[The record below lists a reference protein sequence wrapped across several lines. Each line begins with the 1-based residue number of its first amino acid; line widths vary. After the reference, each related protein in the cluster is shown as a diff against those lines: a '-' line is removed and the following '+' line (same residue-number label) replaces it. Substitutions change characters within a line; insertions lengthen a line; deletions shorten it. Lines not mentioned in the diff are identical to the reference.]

1 MITCYIGI
9 GSNLGDRKKYI
20 DRAIE
25 ELKKNKNIQL
35 KRSSSIYETEPISD
49 IPQGKFLNG
58 VLEIETNLE
67 PKSLLKELNGIE
79 HRLGRERAVK
89 NGPRT
94 IDLDILYY
102 GAERIED
109 DDLIVPHPKIDERE
123 FVLKGL
129 RELGKVEG
137 YKCR

>member
-1 MITCYIGI
+1 MVTCYIGI
-9 GSNLGDRKKYI
+9 GSNLGDRQKYI

-25 ELKKNKNIQL
+25 ELKKNKNIRL

-58 VLEIETNLE
+58 VLEVETNLE

-89 NGPRT
+89 NCPRT

-102 GAERIED
+102 GAERIEED
-109 DDLIVPHPKIDERE
+109 GLIVPHPKIGERE

-129 RELGKVEG
+129 RELGKVE
-137 YKCR
+137 R

>member
-1 MITCYIGI
+1 MVTCYIGI
-9 GSNLGDRKKYI
+9 GSNLGDRQKYI

-25 ELKKNKNIQL
+25 ELKKNKNIRL
-35 KRSSSIYETEPISD
+35 KRSSSIYETEPVSD

-58 VLEIETNLE
+58 VLEVETSLE

-79 HRLGRERAVK
+79 HRLGRERIVK
-89 NGPRT
+89 NGSRT

-109 DDLIVPHPKIDERE
+109 DGLIVPHPKIGERE

-129 RELGKVEG
+129 RELGKA
-137 YKCR
+137 

>member
-1 MITCYIGI
+1 MVICYIGI
-9 GSNLGDRKKYI
+9 GSNLGDRQKYI

-25 ELKKNKNIQL
+25 ELKKNKNIRL
-35 KRSSSIYETEPISD
+35 KRSSSIYETDPVSG

-58 VLEIETNLE
+58 VLEVETSLE
-67 PKSLLKELNGIE
+67 PRSLLKELSGIE
-79 HRLGRERAVK
+79 CRLGRERVVK

-102 GAERIED
+102 GDERIKD
-109 DDLIVPHPKIDERE
+109 DGLIVPHPKIGERE

-129 RELGKVEG
+129 RELGKV
-137 YKCR
+137 